1 MLKYDHS
8 PRLHAEKS
16 DNTVWGECLTL
27 TTCYFQTR
35 IPYGNL
41 FRPCKISTYSYD
53 FIATF
58 PVDEEGGILHHNT
71 NKSHLPI
78 PISRKK
84 TCLRWKNSH
93 FSKNEFSIEKNE

>member
-8 PRLHAEKS
+8 HRLHAEKS
-16 DNTVWGECLTL
+16 DNTVWGECL

-78 PISRKK
+78 PISRKN
-84 TCLRWKNSH
+84 LPAL
-93 FSKNEFSIEKNE
+93 EKFPFFEKRILN